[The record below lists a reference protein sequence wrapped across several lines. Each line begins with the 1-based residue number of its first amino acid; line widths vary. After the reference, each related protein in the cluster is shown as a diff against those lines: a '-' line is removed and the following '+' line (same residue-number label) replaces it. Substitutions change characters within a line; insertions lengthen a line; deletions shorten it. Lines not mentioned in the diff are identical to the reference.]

1 MEDKKEENKTGNKEK
16 AENNAATQQ
25 QVAPQTNPQAPVN
38 SEAELMTS
46 LFNFIKHPAVTAI
59 GGYFIGK
66 YFEAKKQES
75 EQEKITERLTQQIRD
90 LKEELKN
97 MREEKKALGIGN
109 EQNRKRL
116 SEGKNNHNSQGYI
129 QLD

>member
-1 MEDKKEENKTGNKEK
+1 MESKKEENKTAVKETVSSSS
-16 AENNAATQQ
+16 NTTTTQQ
-25 QVAPQTNPQAPVN
+25 QSAQQQAPAN

-66 YFEAKKQES
+66 YFEAKKQEG
-75 EQEKITERLTQQIRD
+75 EQEKITEKLMRQIEALKEQVKE
-90 LKEELKN
+90 LKEERKPLGSG
-97 MREEKKALGIGN
+97 REE
-109 EQNRKRL
+109 QRTKRL
-116 SEGKNNHNSQGYI
+116 EEGNNKSRGII